1 MLNNITKK
9 YTYSDFDIKLSLTDN
24 NDIKKNTEQEAIK
37 NSVRNILFTQKGE
50 RLFQPE
56 FGSNIKKYIYEQ
68 VTLITAQEIRLLI
81 ENQLKRYEPRVIR
94 LEVEVYPD
102 AERNLFLINIFYRD
116 RITEE
121 RKELSFNLE
130 VGK

>member
-1 MLNNITKK
+1 MFNNITKK

>member
-1 MLNNITKK
+1 MFNNITKK

-121 RKELSFNLE
+121 RRELSFNLE